1 MGEHRARRPGR
12 DAGMSADDP
21 GEVSGDDPVPNR
33 AGRGMARIPD
43 DASPQDSP
51 IPQWSRYVIV
61 RGPDRLAHVP
71 PAETGQWR

>member
-1 MGEHRARRPGR
+1 
-12 DAGMSADDP
+12 MSADDP
-21 GEVSGDDPVPNR
+21 GEVSGDDPVPRMQWWNV
-33 AGRGMARIPD
+33 GGIPD